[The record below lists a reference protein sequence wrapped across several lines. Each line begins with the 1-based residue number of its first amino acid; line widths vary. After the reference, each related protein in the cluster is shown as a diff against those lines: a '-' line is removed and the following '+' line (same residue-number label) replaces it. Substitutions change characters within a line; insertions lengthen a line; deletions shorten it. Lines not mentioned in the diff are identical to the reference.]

1 MTNTFSFAIT
11 PEEAGERLD
20 RLLSRGGRMSLRAAR
35 RLIGRGAVAVC
46 GVERA
51 MAYRPRA
58 GEVVSVEAGGAEDL
72 VKGDGPEAA
81 AGVSG
86 GGGGAPGHPEGAAR
100 AAGTSAVPPGV
111 RVIAEQGGYVAFF
124 KPSGLHTVFLAGGD
138 KPCLEAMLGAL
149 CPGRRVILVNRLD
162 KETSG
167 IVIGALGDGEAAR
180 FRALEDEGKVDKR
193 YLALV
198 EDEVAESMTLAWPLD
213 TDNRVKTRVLP
224 GVSPDELRH
233 TRVIPVKTLGGAT
246 LVEARIAKGA
256 RHQIRAHL
264 AGAGHAIV
272 GDALYGGPR
281 AKGLR
286 LHHWRVSWPGFIASA
301 GPDWPEAQ
309 VEVEQFM
316 EGNPCEDL

>member
-35 RLIGRGAVAVC
+35 RLIGRGAVKVS

-58 GEVVSVEAGGAEDL
+58 GEMVCAEAGGD
-72 VKGDGPEAA
+72 AA
-81 AGVSG
+81 SNGVE
-86 GGGGAPGHPEGAAR
+86 GGGASPEGAPGGS
-100 AAGTSAVPPGV
+100 AGSQAHPDGQHAGFPGV
-111 RVIAEQGGYVAFF
+111 RVIAEQGGFVAFF
-124 KPSGLHTVFLAGGD
+124 KPCGLHTVFLAGGG
-138 KPCLEAMLGAL
+138 KPCLEAMLGEL
-149 CPGRRVILVNRLD
+149 CPGRRIILVNRLD

-180 FRALEDEGKVDKR
+180 FRTLEDEGKVGKR

-198 EDEVAESMTLAWPLD
+198 EDEVAEPLTLAWRLD

-224 GVSPDELRH
+224 GASPDPLRFTH
-233 TRVIPVKTLGGAT
+233 VTPIARVGGVT

-286 LHHWRVSWPGFIASA
+286 LHHWRVSWPGFCASA
-301 GPDWPEAQ
+301 GPDWPEGQ

-316 EGNPCEDL
+316 GGNPCEDS